1 MRRIFLLFFLLV
13 TACSQPATQTATALP
28 VNTPASTMPPAEVPT
43 ATVTP
48 IPIPA
53 REKYT
58 LNTFIDYDLHFID
71 VAETIVYPNHTGQQL
86 TSLTLAVAPNFG
98 RTVFMSWK

>member
-13 TACSQPATQTATALP
+13 TACSQPASQTATVLP
-28 VNTPASTMPPAEVPT
+28 VSTLAPTMPPTEVPT

-48 IPIPA
+48 TPIPA

-86 TSLTLAVAPNFG
+86 TSSRLPLLRIFG